1 MKTVGTKL
9 DNKDHERLLEMCNDE
24 GKSVSEELREMVQMS
39 CKSWE
44 EMKEMEKE
52 EFEEETVP
60 ELKVTSIDGVPVKSK
75 IVGIEP

>member
-39 CKSWE
+39 IEAWE
-44 EMKEMEKE
+44 EEKEVEKE
-52 EFEEETVP
+52 EKSPQKITI
-60 ELKVTSIDGVPVKSK
+60 TNIDD
-75 IVGIEP
+75 

>member
-39 CKSWE
+39 CNAWE
-44 EMKEMEKE
+44 EEKEIEKE
-52 EFEEETVP
+52 EFEDETVP

-75 IVGIEP
+75 IIGVEP

>member
-39 CKSWE
+39 CNAWE
-44 EMKEMEKE
+44 EEKEMEKDDN
-52 EFEEETVP
+52 EEETVP
-60 ELKVTSIDGVPVKSK
+60 ELKVTPSEGVPVKSK
-75 IVGIEP
+75 IIGVEP

>member
-39 CKSWE
+39 CNAWE
-44 EMKEMEKE
+44 EEKE
-52 EFEEETVP
+52 IEGAIRNEFADRKRQFLT
-60 ELKVTSIDGVPVKSK
+60 KQGRRR
-75 IVGIEP
+75 